1 MATIPA
7 FSPPDWLK
15 TETAEQ
21 IQARMME
28 SLPPDIDDTEGGFP
42 WDFTYPTALEKDE
55 LLNFHLV
62 ETLKLMFPA
71 WSYGAYLD
79 GHARADGLSR
89 RPANAAAGIVT
100 FTGTPGTQI
109 PDGTVVCV
117 PSFGG
122 VPAIEYATDSVAYI
136 GEATDGEDGTVDV
149 AVTAV
154 EPGPTGNVGAGA
166 ITIMMD
172 PIAGVTLVTNADK
185 ITGGAEEED
194 DESLRLRIAEYDE
207 TSGESFVGCDADYI
221 RWAKEVSGVGT
232 VLVDAQYE
240 KTHPNWVRLIILDS
254 SGEPAN
260 GSIIQNVYDHIM
272 RDDNRIERKAPVGAI
287 LLVQAPEGEV
297 VNISVEDL
305 QLDGTKTAAEV
316 EEIFRTALIEYYIT
330 AKADSLVKYNE
341 IHAALTRTEGVKN
354 FSKILVNSDVKDIPL
369 DPADYPC
376 TGEISRHQGYGGDQ
390 RMSTRKNFDLEKFPE
405 NRVSKRMISRVSP
418 IYERSYVAKWLYE
431 VMGREV
437 DDAEIRFSELRE
449 QANPETATWA
459 LRYWE
464 QRYGIET
471 NENRSLAARRA
482 DIIARRGARAPMN
495 VARLEAMIRAMT
507 GCETSVTDYIAPY
520 TFGVRIIADGS
531 EGIDIRKI
539 SEEVKE
545 SEAFTLGLSDC
556 DFLQS
561 FPSTVLRRRRALR
574 NGCLLH
580 RPAARKHRAPRRH
593 GSWLCYRCYERSAD
607 ADDR

>member
-7 FSPPDWLK
+7 FSAPDWLK

-71 WSYGAYLD
+71 WSYGVYLD

-89 RPANAAAGIVT
+89 RPANPAAGIVT

-109 PDGTVVCV
+109 PEGTVVCV
-117 PSFGG
+117 PSSGG

-136 GEATDGEDGTVDV
+136 GEATGGEDGTVDV
-149 AVTAV
+149 AITAV

-297 VNISVEDL
+297 VNISVEGL

-354 FSKILVNSDVKDIPL
+354 FSKILVNGDVKDIPL

-376 TGEISRHQGYGGDQ
+376 TGEIHGIKD
-390 RMSTRKNFDLEKFPE
+390 TE
-405 NRVSKRMISRVSP
+405 
-418 IYERSYVAKWLYE
+418 AT
-431 VMGREV
+431 
-437 DDAEIRFSELRE
+437 SE
-449 QANPETATWA
+449 
-459 LRYWE
+459 
-464 QRYGIET
+464 
-471 NENRSLAARRA
+471 
-482 DIIARRGARAPMN
+482 
-495 VARLEAMIRAMT
+495 
-507 GCETSVTDYIAPY
+507 
-520 TFGVRIIADGS
+520 
-531 EGIDIRKI
+531 
-539 SEEVKE
+539 
-545 SEAFTLGLSDC
+545 
-556 DFLQS
+556 
-561 FPSTVLRRRRALR
+561 
-574 NGCLLH
+574 
-580 RPAARKHRAPRRH
+580 
-593 GSWLCYRCYERSAD
+593 
-607 ADDR
+607 